1 MNSSIKNG
9 IDNNTSTKKQPGFW
23 TYFVISL
30 TIVGGML
37 AANVKADATDS
48 FSVQSFKVEVIGKG
62 KSVIMIPGLMSDAR
76 VWRPTA
82 EALAGEYQLHLISI
96 AGFAGTPAISGELLP
111 RVQRDLLNYIEL
123 QQLQR
128 PAVVGHSLGAFL
140 AFSLASSAPDK
151 IGNIIAVD
159 GLPFLAPVFSRDAN
173 TTVAQVT
180 PQAEYFRTLYQGM
193 TAEQL
198 ANMAAQGVQIQASS
212 TEHQQQV
219 VAMAKASDPASVGQ
233 AVYELLTTD
242 LRGQVH
248 TIQSKVLLIGA
259 SGALQNAQQ
268 RTAAAA
274 LYQQQIATIANANL
288 EFNNESRHFIM
299 LDQPS
304 WLNQRIAAALKE

>member
-1 MNSSIKNG
+1 MNNSIKNG
-9 IDNNTSTKKQPGFW
+9 IDNNTRNKKQPGFW
-23 TYFVISL
+23 TYFAISL

-37 AANVKADATDS
+37 AANFKSHAADS
-48 FSVQSFKVEVIGKG
+48 FRVEVIGSG
-62 KSVIMIPGLMSDAR
+62 KPVIMIPGLMSDAR

-82 EALAGEYQLHLISI
+82 EALAGDYQLHLISI

-111 RVQRDLLNYIEL
+111 KVQRELLQYIE
-123 QQLQR
+123 QQHLDK

-140 AFSLASSAPDK
+140 AFSLASSAPDV
-151 IGNIIAVD
+151 IGNVIAVD
-159 GLPFLAPVFSRDAN
+159 GLPFLAPVFSRDAS

-219 VAMAKASDPASVGQ
+219 VAMATASDPASVGQ
-233 AVYELLTTD
+233 ALYELLTTD
-242 LRGQVH
+242 LRPQVH

-259 SGALQNAQQ
+259 GGALQNAQQ
-268 RTAAAA
+268 QTAATA
-274 LYQQQIATIANANL
+274 LYQQQIATIANATL
-288 EFNNESRHFIM
+288 EFNTDSRHFIM
-299 LDQPS
+299 LDQPA
-304 WLNQRIAAALKE
+304 WLIARIAAALKD